1 MKLPADGAEIRAIRG
16 GEIGLVFQEPMSS
29 LSAFHSVGNQLIEAI
44 RLHAPLS
51 KRAARTRAIELLAMV
66 GIPRPAQRVDAYS
79 FELSGGLR
87 QRVMIALALAA
98 EPRILIADEP
108 TTALDVTTQAQI
120 LDLIRRLQ
128 QERGLAVILITHDMG
143 VIAEMTD
150 DVVVMYLGHE
160 VEKGP
165 VDAIFH
171 APRHPYTQS
180 LLQSIPSV
188 LAEPRARLATIAGSI
203 PHPYARP
210 SGCPFHPRCHA
221 YIAGVCEKSFPA
233 EVAIADRHDV
243 ACHRVIREIGERRE
257 TRESSPSPRGRGLGE
272 GGGNGSWHRPLP
284 PPPSRKGRGSD
295 CRRAHMTPV
304 LDVRA
309 LRKYYPIHRGLL
321 GRLAGQVRAV
331 DDVSFSIA
339 RGETLS
345 LVGESGCGKTTTS
358 RCILRAVTPTS
369 GEIRFRTESGAEVDV
384 AGLPRKALRPLR
396 RQMQMIFQDPFSS
409 LNPRMTIAEIIG
421 EPLLVNGMTDTAA
434 RNARVAELLELVH
447 LPAAYLNRF
456 PHAFSG
462 GQRQRIGI
470 ARALA
475 LSPSLI
481 VADEPVSALDVSVQA
496 QIVNLM
502 LELQDRLG
510 MAYLFVA
517 HDLSVVK
524 HVSHRVAVMYV
535 GKIVEIAPTTAL
547 FTSPRHPYTEA
558 LLSAVPVP
566 DPRRRAQRIVLEGD
580 VADPSDPPPGCA
592 FHPRCR
598 YAIERCKQEV
608 PALEEVA
615 PGHWA
620 RCIRARE
627 LNLASTVA

>member
-1 MKLPADGAEIRAIRG
+1 
-16 GEIGLVFQEPMSS
+16 
-29 LSAFHSVGNQLIEAI
+29 
-44 RLHAPLS
+44 
-51 KRAARTRAIELLAMV
+51 
-66 GIPRPAQRVDAYS
+66 
-79 FELSGGLR
+79 
-87 QRVMIALALAA
+87 
-98 EPRILIADEP
+98 
-108 TTALDVTTQAQI
+108 
-120 LDLIRRLQ
+120 
-128 QERGLAVILITHDMG
+128 
-143 VIAEMTD
+143 
-150 DVVVMYLGHE
+150 
-160 VEKGP
+160 
-165 VDAIFH
+165 
-171 APRHPYTQS
+171 
-180 LLQSIPSV
+180 
-188 LAEPRARLATIAGSI
+188 
-203 PHPYARP
+203 
-210 SGCPFHPRCHA
+210 
-221 YIAGVCEKSFPA
+221 
-233 EVAIADRHDV
+233 
-243 ACHRVIREIGERRE
+243 
-257 TRESSPSPRGRGLGE
+257 
-272 GGGNGSWHRPLP
+272 
-284 PPPSRKGRGSD
+284 
-295 CRRAHMTPV
+295 MTPV

-321 GRLAGQVRAV
+321 GRLAGHVRAV
-331 DDVSFSIA
+331 DDVTFSIA

-358 RCILRAVTPTS
+358 RCILRAIVPS
-369 GEIRFRTESGAEVDV
+369 AGEIRFRGEAGAEIDV
-384 AGLPRKALRPLR
+384 ARLPRKQLRPLR

-421 EPLLVNGMTDTAA
+421 EPLLVNGMTDTRA
-434 RNARVAELLELVH
+434 RHDRVAELLELVH

-502 LELQDRLG
+502 LDLQDRLG
-510 MAYLFVA
+510 IAYLFVA

-535 GKIVEIAPTTAL
+535 GRIVEIAPTAAL
-547 FTSPRHPYTEA
+547 FATPRHPYTEA

-598 YAIERCKQEV
+598 YAVERCREEV
-608 PALEEVA
+608 PKLEQVA
-615 PGHWA
+615 PGQWV
-620 RCIRARE
+620 RCIRANEVTPRG
-627 LNLASTVA
+627 VAEVQVGAA